1 MLTRFQQSKISP
13 FAHGI
18 DAEFSSRNA
27 FRYTNY
33 VRRVL
38 TQISFKGKP
47 YYMYIL

>member
-1 MLTRFQQSKISP
+1 MLNRFQQSKISP

-27 FRYTNY
+27 LRYTNY

-38 TQISFKGKP
+38 AQLSLKGKP
-47 YYMYIL
+47 SYKYIL